1 MEVVVTASHCLDNAN
16 PPDWRL
22 QGLDSSALLS
32 TNFTS
37 MNSEKAGHIERY
49 ERDLKEM
56 PGTVQMRN
64 VVKIIKHE

>member
-1 MEVVVTASHCLDNAN
+1 MKSL
-16 PPDWRL
+16 
-22 QGLDSSALLS
+22 
-32 TNFTS
+32 
-37 MNSEKAGHIERY
+37 KAGHIERY